1 MNAAAPGA
9 GTSIGMA
16 AAVVQCG
23 TEPELDEQ
31 AVQTGRVGAPLPGAS
46 ALVVL
51 PTRDTSAGGEPP
63 TLEMFVPS
71 AGAAPAGQLRP
82 AVLVCPGGAYKWLN
96 VAGEGTPAAEVSTAL
111 RLGITIVVST

>member
-1 MNAAAPGA
+1 
-9 GTSIGMA
+9 MA

-23 TEPELDEQ
+23 TEPEPELDEQ
-31 AVQTGRVGAPLPGAS
+31 AVQTGRVGAPLPGAP

-51 PTRDTSAGGEPP
+51 PTRDMSAGGAGVHEHAYDGREPP

-71 AGAAPAGQLRP
+71 AAAPAGQLRP

-111 RLGITIVVST
+111 RLGS